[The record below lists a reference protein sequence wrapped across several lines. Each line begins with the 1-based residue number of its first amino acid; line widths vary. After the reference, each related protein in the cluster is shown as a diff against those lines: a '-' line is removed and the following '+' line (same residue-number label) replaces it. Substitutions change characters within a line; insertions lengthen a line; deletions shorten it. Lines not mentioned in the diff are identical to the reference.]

1 MPNSSDTAVSRPLA
15 LGALIFD
22 GVEPLDLFGPLE
34 MWMNLGPDLVT
45 VSLIAET
52 MEPVAVATVGWP
64 FELAPRLL
72 PHDDFEHA
80 PALDIILV
88 PGGVGTLREVD
99 NPRLIEW
106 LSSRGAAADITASV
120 CTGAQ
125 LLARAGLLDDRS
137 ATTNKAFFSYVA
149 GFGERTDW
157 QGSARWVE
165 DGPVATSSGVSA
177 GIDLSLALIAR
188 LFGQERA
195 EQIAAGA
202 EYSWNRDPS
211 HDPFADQLDIA
222 MPFLESLQPA

>member
-1 MPNSSDTAVSRPLA
+1 MDMSDDATPRPLV

-34 MWMNLGPDLVT
+34 MWMNLGPDLVS

-52 MEPVAVATVGWP
+52 TEPVAVATVGWP

-72 PHDDFEHA
+72 PHYDFEHA

-106 LSSRGAAADITASV
+106 LSSRGADAEITTSV

-125 LLARAGLLDDRS
+125 LLAQAGLLDDRS

-157 QGSARWVE
+157 QRSARWV
-165 DGPVATSSGVSA
+165 DSGSVATSSGVSA

-195 EQIAAGA
+195 EQIAAGT
-202 EYSWNRDPS
+202 EYAWHRDPA
-211 HDPFADQLDIA
+211 HDPFADQIDIA
-222 MPFLESLQPA
+222 MPFLESLQSA

>member
-1 MPNSSDTAVSRPLA
+1 MDMSDDATPRPLA
-15 LGALIFD
+15 LGALIFN

-52 MEPVAVATVGWP
+52 TDPIAVATVGWP

-72 PHDDFEHA
+72 PHFDFDQA
-80 PALDIILV
+80 PPLDIILV

-106 LSSRGAAADITASV
+106 LARRGADAEITASV

-125 LLARAGLLDDRS
+125 LLAQAGLLDDRS

-157 QGSARWVE
+157 QGSARWV
-165 DGPVATSSGVSA
+165 DAGSVATSSGVSA

-195 EQIAAGA
+195 EQIAAGT
-202 EYSWNRDPS
+202 EYTWNRDPS

-222 MPFLESLQPA
+222 MPFLDALQPA